1 MTRPIS
7 YFCLFFFLS
16 ISTTF
21 AQSKGIIT
29 GKVIELPSKKP
40 FEFVNIVLKRKTD
53 STVVIHEVTNAK
65 GQFNLTAV
73 PDGKYFIQTS
83 FVGYDDSRTAFF
95 DINAQ
100 HPKANFNI
108 NMDGAKKTLNEVQ
121 VISQKNIFT
130 NSIDR
135 KIYHVDMDI
144 MAKSGSASEVLQNV
158 PLVQV
163 DLDGNVSLRNS
174 AVTILINGKISP
186 LMGKNAAAA
195 LQQLPANSIE
205 KIEVITNPS
214 AKYKP
219 DGTGGIINIVL
230 KKSTKRGLNGNI
242 TANGGNNDRYNVGTT
257 INYKPGKLNV
267 FGSYSVKQ
275 DDRIRT
281 TTNDRVQT
289 DPNTGAT
296 NYYNDRMIGKTR
308 PFSNIATLGFDYNIN
323 DKNSF
328 GLSGNYYLRNMHK
341 HDLTVKQVR
350 NAISGNQDYDRKR
363 ENFEQEKA
371 SEATLYYEHAFKGE
385 DHKLRLEFNV
395 THSPEIEDNHY
406 TNTYRFP
413 VIPDQLDNTI
423 IKQTS
428 DNKHVSLS
436 YEYPISE
443 QSKIEAGYDGQFNK
457 QDLDFYGAEFD
468 NRSQQFVTDIN
479 KTNRF
484 IYYEN
489 VHAIYGTIS
498 KEAKKIGVMIGL
510 RGEYSDINSKLIT
523 NNTAIPNHYFKIYPT
538 LHFTYKIK
546 DNKEMQLNYSRRVR
560 RPEGD
565 NLNPFAEYADPTNIK
580 VGNPY
585 LLPEIIHSVEI
596 GYQWRKNGISIMPG
610 IYYRYT
616 YNRFTSVTTPL
627 NDSVLV
633 TRQQNLAND
642 QAIGADVVFSG
653 NFNDKLNLNFT
664 PNIFYNQIDASNLGY
679 SNKKS
684 TIAWAANLNATYAI
698 TKGTSLQ
705 INSNYKSTRLT
716 PQGKYLPSFVMN
728 CGAKQDLLGKK
739 GAIYFTVS
747 DLFKSQRQEI
757 NLQGPLLT
765 QHVLT
770 KSNSR
775 IIYLGLS
782 YNFGVVKKKKD
793 MQFDNSL

>member
-1 MTRPIS
+1 MIRPIS
-7 YFCLFFFLS
+7 CFCLFFSLS
-16 ISTTF
+16 ISSTF
-21 AQSKGIIT
+21 AQSKGTIT

-40 FEFVNIVLKRKTD
+40 FEFVNIVLRKKTD
-53 STVVIHEVTNAK
+53 STVITQEVTNAK

-73 PDGKYFIQTS
+73 PDGKYFIQAS
-83 FVGYDDSRTAFF
+83 FVGYDDFRTTFF

-108 NMDGAKKTLNEVQ
+108 NMDGAKRTLNEVQ
-121 VISQKNIFT
+121 VVSQKSIFT

-135 KIYHVDMDI
+135 KVYQVDMDI

-163 DLDGNVSLRNS
+163 DIDGNVSLRNS
-174 AVTILINGKISP
+174 SATILINGKISP
-186 LMGKNAAAA
+186 LMGKNAATV

-230 KKSTKRGLNGNI
+230 KKSTKRGLNGNL
-242 TANGGNNDRYNVGTT
+242 TLNGGNSRRYNAGTT
-257 INYKPGKLNV
+257 MNYNLGKLNV
-267 FGSYSVKQ
+267 FGSYSIKQ

-289 DPNTGAT
+289 GPKTGT
-296 NYYNDRMIGKTR
+296 TSHYIDQMTGKSR

-323 DKNSF
+323 DKNNF

-350 NAISGNQDYDRKR
+350 NAVSGNQDYDRRR

-371 SEATLYYEHAFKGE
+371 NEATLYYEHAFKGE
-385 DHKLRLEFNV
+385 DHKLRLEFNL
-395 THSPEIEDNHY
+395 THSPEIEDNRY

-413 VIPDQLDNTI
+413 VIPEQLDNTI

-443 QSKIEAGYDGQFNK
+443 QTKIEAGYDGQFNK
-457 QDLDFYGAEFD
+457 QDLDFYGAAFD
-468 NRSQQFVTDIN
+468 RGSQQFITDLH

-489 VHAIYGTIS
+489 VHAFYGTLA
-498 KEAKKIGVMIGL
+498 KEVKKIGVMIGL

-523 NNTAIPNHYFKIYPT
+523 TGAAIPNHYFKIYPT
-538 LHFTYKIK
+538 LHFTYKLK

-565 NLNPFAEYADPTNIK
+565 DLNPFAEYADPTNIR

-585 LLPEIIHSVEI
+585 LQPEIIHSVEL

-642 QAIGADVVFSG
+642 QALGADVVFSG
-653 NFNDKLNLNFT
+653 SFNDKVTINFT

-684 TIAWAANLNATYAI
+684 TITWTANLNASYAI
-698 TKGTSLQ
+698 TKETFLQ
-705 INSNYKSTRLT
+705 VNSNYKSARLT
-716 PQGKYLPSFVMN
+716 PQGKYLPSFVVN
-728 CGAKQDLLGKK
+728 CGAKQDVLAKK
-739 GAIYFTVS
+739 GSVYFTVS
-747 DLFKSQRQEI
+747 DLFKSQRQEA

-765 QHVLT
+765 QHILT

-775 IIYLGLS
+775 IFYLGIS

-793 MQFDNSL
+793 LQFDNSL